1 MLSRIIPVA
10 ALLIQ
15 LAYAAIASSTP
26 ARAVDEIEMGSV
38 GGPTALLWPI
48 FIGTAKGMF
57 AAENLSIK
65 LIFAPSSAAVQ
76 QQLAAGAF
84 HISHSGLIDQVRAIF
99 EGAPIALVRIEGQ
112 APPYALLAQRTIKT
126 IAELRGKT
134 IMVGGEKDIT
144 RVYLERMLA
153 PNRREGRRIR
163 FAVCRDRRWRDLP
176 RSRRARSR
184 RPFCFRP

>member
-1 MLSRIIPVA
+1 MFRRIIPVA
-10 ALLIQ
+10 SLLIQ

-26 ARAVDEIEMGSV
+26 ARAIDEIEMGSV
-38 GGPTALLWPI
+38 GGPTALLWPLY
-48 FIGTAKGMF
+48 IGTATGMF
-57 AAENLSIK
+57 AAENLDIK
-65 LIFAPSSAAVQ
+65 HIFAPSSAGVQ

-84 HISHSGLIDQVRAIF
+84 QISDSGLIDQVRAIF

-144 RVYLERMLA
+144 RHLTASRPANTICCM
-153 PNRREGRRIR
+153 
-163 FAVCRDRRWRDLP
+163 RDRRWRDLP
-176 RSRRARSR
+176 RSSRARSR
-184 RPFCFRP
+184 RPFCFRL